1 MGRTLRRMAVAT
13 VATVALVA
21 VPLAAIAAPIADRT
35 RAARA
40 VSYLAKQ
47 QRPNGSIV
55 AFSPV
60 GSTADAVL
68 AFVASGSGRDRMN
81 RALGF
86 LRRRVA
92 GGHVTALGLQA
103 KVVIAVSAARRDP
116 RTFGGTNLVKAI
128 RSQLGSDGHLGTSA
142 VFDDALGVLAI
153 EAAGLTPALRAAS
166 WLLAAECPDGGWA
179 YDTPYDAST
188 DDRHCDD
195 GSGSDYFLS
204 DTNTTSYVVQAL
216 IEMQAADWTGR
227 TPFQFFSKVR
237 AGGWPYTGGFEADAN
252 STGLVIQAYA
262 AAALRVPNGGMIAL
276 RRFQDVGCGAFAF
289 NVGGPP
295 DVGAT
300 IGAVPGLLREALPF
314 SGSVRRG
321 LAHTTACP

>member
-1 MGRTLRRMAVAT
+1 MGRTLRRVAIVT
-13 VATVALVA
+13 TTALTLVV
-21 VPLAAIAAPIADRT
+21 VPLAASAAPIADRT

-47 QRPNGSIV
+47 QRANGSIV

-68 AFVASGSGRDRMN
+68 AFVASGTGRDRMN

-86 LRRRVA
+86 LRRQVA
-92 GGHVTALGLQA
+92 GAHVTELGLQA

-116 RTFGGTNLVKAI
+116 RSFGGTNLVRTI
-128 RSQLGSDGHLGTSA
+128 RSQLGSDGHFGTSA
-142 VFDDALGVLAI
+142 VFDDALAVLAI
-153 EAAGLTPALRAAS
+153 ESVGLAPALRAAS
-166 WLLAAECPDGGWA
+166 WLLAAACPDGGWA
-179 YDTPYDAST
+179 YDRPYDAST

-195 GSGSDYFLS
+195 GSGTDYFLS

-216 IEMQAADWTGR
+216 IEMHAADWAGR

-237 AGGWPYTGGFEADAN
+237 SGGWPYSGGFEADAN
-252 STGLVIQAYA
+252 STALVIQAYA
-262 AAALRVPNGGMIAL
+262 AAGLPVPKGGMIAL
-276 RRFQDVGCGAFAF
+276 RKFQAVGCGAFAF
-289 NVGGPP
+289 NAGGPA

-300 IGAVPGLLREALPF
+300 IGAVPGLLRRALPF
-314 SGSVRRG
+314 SSPVRRG
-321 LAHTTACP
+321 LAHTTPCP